1 LGHFSRLDF
10 SERAVPGMFQQTVC
24 QIVSDFRPSG
34 TGGTRR
40 RKLISLGID
49 PAEVHTASRSRKG
62 YWRMSQMSLVR
73 HALNNR
79 WLEEQGVPDMRTVW
93 IKLHYGPDARV

>member
-1 LGHFSRLDF
+1 MGI
-10 SERAVPGMFQQTVC
+10 APG
-24 QIVSDFRPSG
+24 
-34 TGGTRR
+34 
-40 RKLISLGID
+40 
-49 PAEVHTASRSRKG
+49 EVHKAARSRNG

-79 WLEEQGVPDMRTVW
+79 WLEEPAVAEAMAARQGVPDMEAVW

>member
-1 LGHFSRLDF
+1 
-10 SERAVPGMFQQTVC
+10 
-24 QIVSDFRPSG
+24 
-34 TGGTRR
+34 
-40 RKLISLGID
+40 LGID
-49 PAEVHTASRSRKG
+49 PREVHKASRSRKG

-79 WLEEQGVPDMRTVW
+79 WLEEQGVPDVRAIW